1 MKKLWYDL
9 AWEDYLK
16 LQTEDKKLLK
26 KANAILKDIERNPY
40 DGIGKP
46 EALTGDLS
54 GFWSRRI
61 DLFNRIVYRII
72 EKDGEKYIEIAQC
85 GTHYHK

>member
-16 LQTEDKKLLK
+16 LQNEDKKLLK
-26 KANAILKDIERNPY
+26 KANALLKDIERNPY

-46 EALTGDLS
+46 EALAGDLS

-61 DLFNRIVYRII
+61 DIFNRIVYRII
-72 EKDGEKYIEIAQC
+72 EKDGEIYIEIAQC

>member
-26 KANAILKDIERNPY
+26 KANAILKDIELNHY

-46 EALTGDLS
+46 
-54 GFWSRRI
+54 
-61 DLFNRIVYRII
+61 
-72 EKDGEKYIEIAQC
+72 
-85 GTHYHK
+85 